1 MKILVTGFDL
11 WGGIRVNPSW
21 EMVKNLPTSVSG
33 HTLIVKKIPVVY
45 SKIKSSITGLIDE
58 HNPDLIIMFGLAES
72 AFGPRVESYGWNYGA
87 SGRDAEGVVK
97 NSPLEMSSDA
107 RIGYATTYNY
117 DEYVSKWVARSN
129 YRETY
134 GSVDAGDF
142 LCNAVI
148 YYAAQH
154 LYQQGKNT
162 PYLFSHVPSMTSRFT
177 QSYLEGYA
185 KLIITKSVQ
194 ELNDT
199 IDFERGVSDSREEES
214 SSRVESPPRSG
225 VPSGDPESSGR
236 PDDRGG
242 EDERPP
248 APVEEPPTGRQLITN
263 ASSDDYNWTGTS
275 LRYRT
280 NRVPEAGTYRFYVQ
294 MDSRGPQTITITN
307 HNTERPTVTEKQL
320 ERGLN
325 TIAIDYEISERDIT
339 RGNGSIQ
346 FSKSGYTRVVIKP
359 TVKFGKK

>member
-33 HTLIVKKIPVVY
+33 HTLVVKKIPVAY
-45 SKIKSSITGLIDE
+45 SKIKTSITGLIDE

-97 NSPLEMSSDA
+97 NSPLELSPEA

-117 DEYVSKWVARSN
+117 DEYVSKWVARTD
-129 YRETY
+129 YRDTY

-154 LYQQGKNT
+154 LYQQGKST
-162 PYLFSHVPSMTSRFT
+162 PYLFSHVPSMTSRFS

-185 KLIITKSVQ
+185 KLIITKAVQ

-199 IDFERGVSDSREEES
+199 LDFESGVSGSREGE
-214 SSRVESPPRSG
+214 SSRVDTPPRDAVSSGSPVGGGVSEESEESPKGNQLLTNVS
-225 VPSGDPESSGR
+225 SGDYRWSGNS
-236 PDDRGG
+236 
-242 EDERPP
+242 
-248 APVEEPPTGRQLITN
+248 I
-263 ASSDDYNWTGTS
+263 
-275 LRYRT
+275 RYRT
-280 NRVPEAGTYRFYVQ
+280 SRLPSEGTYRFYAQ
-294 MDSRGPQTITITN
+294 IESRGGQTITITN
-307 HNTERPTVTEKQL
+307 HLTQRPTITQKQL
-320 ERGLN
+320 TRGLN
-325 TIAIDYEISERDIT
+325 TIAIDYKISSRDVLAGTGMIELT
-339 RGNGSIQ
+339 KNSYTQTTI
-346 FSKSGYTRVVIKP
+346 KSS
-359 TVKFGKK
+359 TVKFGTK